1 MTHGSN
7 ANSKT
12 FNVPKCEILT
22 LSNYAFHSGG
32 GGGGGGVFMGCPKGG
47 GGKGTWFMLGEGA
60 QILDLQRLASLF
72 STITLMQFR
81 NIILKG

>member
-1 MTHGSN
+1 MPSI
-7 ANSKT
+7 
-12 FNVPKCEILT
+12 V
-22 LSNYAFHSGG
+22 GG
-32 GGGGGGVFMGCPKGG
+32 GGGGGGGGCGFLMACPKGEV
-47 GGKGTWFMLGEGA
+47 GKGTWLGEGA